1 MQSREEISLT
11 CANHIKTGK
20 YNTVGDNGH
29 ILASNYN
36 LMLTETI
43 DDDHPFG
50 FHLVRSSPTG
60 NSF

>member
-1 MQSREEISLT
+1 MQNREESSLT
-11 CANHIKTGK
+11 CANHTKTGK

-43 DDDHPFG
+43 DDDHQLG
-50 FHLVRSSPTG
+50 FSLW
-60 NSF
+60 SFIADR